1 VAEGLGLGWC
11 VTIPALA
18 NAVYALVVLPLLVLF
33 VLRAAGY
40 VKESRI
46 TNLLLAALCILLLAP
61 IVKVFV

>member
-1 VAEGLGLGWC
+1 VDGVLQCE
-11 VTIPALA
+11 ALA

-46 TNLLLAALCILLLAP
+46 TNLLLIALCILLLAP
-61 IVKVFV
+61 IVKVFL